1 MNDVPLAGLAFAVKG
16 LQGRLAVHIVQTP
29 IHTPDKPVK
38 GMALRFAATA
48 AEIRHG
54 ALLHRGGMAPPLFCR
69 MIFFIDLLHY

>member
-16 LQGRLAVHIVQTP
+16 LQGGLAVHIVQTP
-29 IHTPDKPVK
+29 IHTPHKPVK

-54 ALLHRGGMAPPLFCR
+54 ALLHRGDTVLSKFSSNNV
-69 MIFFIDLLHY
+69 FIGLLHY